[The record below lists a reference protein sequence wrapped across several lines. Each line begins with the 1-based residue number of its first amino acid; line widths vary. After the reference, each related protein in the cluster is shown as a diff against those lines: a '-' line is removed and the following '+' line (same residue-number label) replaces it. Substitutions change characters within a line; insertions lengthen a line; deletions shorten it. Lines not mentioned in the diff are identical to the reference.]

1 MADVT
6 DLKGRG
12 ELRDQPRRRGS
23 RTSSAAPGG
32 IRSFVARRLTL
43 GLVQT
48 VAVVLLVFTLTEA
61 LPGDAAVA
69 LAGDQ
74 PDPARIAAIREA
86 MDLDQPAHERLLSW
100 AAGLSHGDFGT
111 SLTSGRPVA
120 DYITDGFGPSLL
132 LAALTVALLVPLGF
146 GLGVLAAHHEGRLI
160 DRLISSVT
168 LAVYAVPE
176 FALGVLLVTVVALK
190 LAWLPPTAVG
200 YGTDLLGHP
209 AVLVLPVLVLLSRP
223 VCSLSRLVRAGMVDA
238 LASPYTAHARRY
250 GVPGARV
257 RYAHA
262 LPNALAPAAQQLAR
276 TVDWL
281 LCGVIVV
288 EALFVIPGL
297 GTVLL
302 NAVAERDVPVVQ
314 GLAVVFGVLTVVL
327 NLGADLVAYRLT
339 PRAGVAA

>member
-1 MADVT
+1 MSG
-6 DLKGRG
+6 L
-12 ELRDQPRRRGS
+12 
-23 RTSSAAPGG
+23 
-32 IRSFVARRLTL
+32 RSFVARRLLL
-43 GLVQT
+43 GVLQT
-48 VAVVLLVFTLTEA
+48 AAVVLLVFALTEA

-74 PDPARIAAIREA
+74 PDPERVEAVREA
-86 MDLDQPAHERLLSW
+86 MRLDRPAGERLADW
-100 AAGLSHGDFGT
+100 AAGLLHGDLGT
-111 SLTSGRPVA
+111 SLVSGRPVSRYLA
-120 DYITDGFGPSLL
+120 DGFGPTLL
-132 LAALTVALLVPLGF
+132 LAALTVVLLVPAGF
-146 GLGVLAAHHEGRLI
+146 GLGVLAARHAGRPA

-176 FALGVLLVTVVALK
+176 FALGVLLVTVLS
-190 LAWLPPTAVG
+190 LRLGWLPPTAVG
-200 YGTDLLGHP
+200 HGTDLLAHP

-223 VCSLSRLVRAGMVDA
+223 VCSLARMVRAGMIDA
-238 LASPYTAHARRY
+238 LASPYAAQARRY
-250 GVPGARV
+250 GVSGARV

-281 LCGVIVV
+281 LSGVIVV
-288 EALFVIPGL
+288 EALYAVPGL

-302 NAVAERDVPVVQ
+302 GAVAERDVPVVQ

-327 NLGADLVAYRLT
+327 NLGADLVAHRFA

>member
-1 MADVT
+1 MRTRLDSAP
-6 DLKGRG
+6 KGRE
-12 ELRDQPRRRGS
+12 ELRGQPQRLRSRPTAHRG
-23 RTSSAAPGG
+23 TP
-32 IRSFVARRLTL
+32 FVARRLAL
-43 GLVQT
+43 GAAQT
-48 VAVVLLVFTLTEA
+48 VAVVLLVFALTEA

-86 MDLDQPAHERLLSW
+86 MDLDRPAHERLTDW
-100 AAGLSHGDFGT
+100 ATGLLHGDFGT

-120 DYITDGFGPSLL
+120 RYITDGFGPTLT
-132 LAALTVALLVPLGF
+132 LAALTLALLIPLGL
-146 GLGVLAAHHEGRLI
+146 GLGVLAARHEGGPV
-160 DRLISSVT
+160 DRLVSSVT

-176 FALGVLLVTVVALK
+176 FALGVLLVTVLALK

-200 YGTDLLGHP
+200 HGADLLAHP

-238 LASPYTAHARRY
+238 LASPYVAHARRC

-262 LPNALAPAAQQLAR
+262 LPNALAPAVQQLAR

-302 NAVAERDVPVVQ
+302 DAVAERDVPVVQ
-314 GLAVVFGVLTVVL
+314 GLALVFGVLTVLL
-327 NLGADLVAYRLT
+327 NLGADLVAHRLT

>member
-1 MADVT
+1 MSGV
-6 DLKGRG
+6 
-12 ELRDQPRRRGS
+12 RR
-23 RTSSAAPGG
+23 
-32 IRSFVARRLTL
+32 FVARRLLL
-43 GLVQT
+43 GAAQT
-48 VAVVLLVFTLTEA
+48 VAVVLLIFALTEA

-74 PDPARIAAIREA
+74 PDPARIEAIRA
-86 MDLDQPAHERLLSW
+86 ALRLDRPAHERFADWALGLL
-100 AAGLSHGDFGT
+100 HGDLGT

-120 DYITDGFGPSLL
+120 RYLADGFGPTLVP
-132 LAALTVALLVPLGF
+132 AALTVALLVPAGF
-146 GLGVLAAHHEGRLI
+146 GLGILAARHEGRTA

-176 FALGVLLVTVVALK
+176 FALGVLLVTVLALR
-190 LAWLPPTAVG
+190 LGWLPPTAVG
-200 YGTDLLGHP
+200 HGTDLLADP
-209 AVLVLPVLVLLSRP
+209 SVLVLPVLVLLSRP
-223 VCSLSRLVRAGMVDA
+223 VCSLARLVRAGMIDA
-238 LASPYTAHARRY
+238 LASPYVAQARRY
-250 GVPGARV
+250 GLSGARV

-262 LPNALAPAAQQLAR
+262 LPAALAPAAQQLAR

-281 LCGVIVV
+281 LSGVIVV

-302 NAVAERDVPVVQ
+302 DAVAERDVPVVQ

-327 NLGADLVAYRLT
+327 NLGADLVAHRLA

>member
-1 MADVT
+1 VS
-6 DLKGRG
+6 
-12 ELRDQPRRRGS
+12 GS
-23 RTSSAAPGG
+23 GL
-32 IRSFVARRLTL
+32 RSFVGRRLLL
-43 GLVQT
+43 GAAQT
-48 VAVVLLVFTLTEA
+48 VAVVLLVFALTEA

-74 PDPARIAAIREA
+74 PDPERVAALREA
-86 MDLDQPAHERLLSW
+86 LHLDRPVLERLGDW
-100 AAGLSHGDFGT
+100 AAGLAHGDFGT
-111 SLTSGRPVA
+111 SLASGRPVSR
-120 DYITDGFGPSLL
+120 YIADGFGPTLL
-132 LAALTVALLVPLGF
+132 LAALTVALLVPIGF
-146 GLGVLAAHHEGRLI
+146 GLGVLAARHEGGPV
-160 DRLISSVT
+160 DRLVSGLT

-176 FALGVLLVTVVALK
+176 FALGVLLVTVFALR
-190 LAWLPPTAVG
+190 LGWLPPTAVG
-200 YGTDLLGHP
+200 YGTDLLAHP
-209 AVLVLPVLVLLSRP
+209 AALVLPVLVLLSRP
-223 VCSLSRLVRAGMVDA
+223 VCSLVRLVRAGMVDA
-238 LASPYTAHARRY
+238 LASPYAAHARRY

-327 NLGADLVAYRLT
+327 NLGADVVAHRLA
-339 PRAGVAA
+339 PRAGVVA